1 MHIKPM
7 NFIGGNPEQKKVFN
21 EMVEKKVFKIIMANV
36 NTEHRT
42 DGETAFV
49 IKDRATLLL
58 ELLEYIDTYA
68 RGAK

>member
-1 MHIKPM
+1 M
-7 NFIGGNPEQKKVFN
+7 ETEKVYN
-21 EMVEKKVFKIIMANV
+21 EIIEKKVFQIIMANV

-49 IKDRATLLL
+49 IKDRANLLL
-58 ELLEYIDTYA
+58 ELLEYIDAYA